1 MPRTPKPNPPPLHAG
16 GKALYFNRELSWL
29 AFNRRVLSQAWDRR
43 NPLLERLKFLAIVAS
58 NLDEFFEIR
67 VAGLIQQAESDVAE
81 LSIDGLGPREQLRRI
96 HSVVGTQIEDQYRCW
111 SETIVPELRGA
122 GIVFKTAR
130 ELNKAELRWVRAYF
144 KKQVAPVITP
154 LAVDASHPF
163 PQIGNKSLN
172 VVVSVDDPSV
182 PGSGPSMAI
191 LPVPRIL
198 PRVVEISP
206 ARASPGRGRRK
217 STRAKTRNRRFIFLS
232 EIVKLCASS
241 FFTGFRVS
249 GAHAFRVT
257 RNSDLY
263 IDEEESENLLKK
275 IEEELRNLRRGA
287 AVRIEIEDGVA
298 DPIFDGLCDRLD
310 ISSEYAFRLNGPL
323 NLARLMA
330 VYEMLDRPEL
340 KYPPF
345 RPHAGLVT
353 PPGTSLFK
361 AIRAKDHLLHH
372 PFDSFEPVV
381 RFVEDAARDPRVV
394 AIKQT
399 LYRTSGDSPIVRA
412 LIEAAGRGK
421 QVTALVELKARG
433 DEANNIQW
441 ARQLEEAGVHVVYGV
456 SGLKIH
462 CKCCLI
468 VRRERDG
475 MRHYAHLGTGNYNPR
490 TARLYTDFSFFTARR
505 EMTAEVA
512 HLFNVLTGF
521 VRKPRF
527 EGMLVAP
534 HNYHPRIQELI
545 QRETKNAFRGNPA
558 RIIAKMNSLVDRTTI
573 QNLYAA
579 SKAGVQIDLIVR
591 GICCLVPGVRYHS
604 ENIRV
609 RSIVGRFLEHSRAYY
624 FENSGGNPE
633 IFVGSGD
640 WMFRNFFRRVELI
653 FPVGSPALR
662 RRIVDDILAAHL
674 RDTVNA
680 RELKPNGAYLPVAIP
695 SGGKPFSSHTHCM
708 KEGRRKGV
716 RE

>member
-1 MPRTPKPNPPPLHAG
+1 MPRTPQPRNPPSAPKADR
-16 GKALYFNRELSWL
+16 ALYFNRELSWL
-29 AFNRRVLSQAWDRR
+29 AFNRRVLAQAWDTRK
-43 NPLLERLKFLAIVAS
+43 PILERLKFTAIVAS

-67 VAGLIQQAESDVAE
+67 VAGLVQQAAADIAE
-81 LSIDGLGPREQLRRI
+81 QSIDGLGPREQLRRI
-96 HSVVGTQIEDQYRCW
+96 HSVVGTLVESQYRCW
-111 SETIVPELRGA
+111 TESIVPELRGA

-130 ELNKAELRWVRAYF
+130 ELTKAELKWVRTYF

-163 PQIGNKSLN
+163 PQIGNKTLN
-172 VVVSVDDPSV
+172 VVVSVDNPETPEV
-182 PGSGPSMAI
+182 EHFMAI

-206 ARASPGRGRRK
+206 GRRK
-217 STRAKTRNRRFIFLS
+217 SAKRRFIFIS

-241 FFTGFRVS
+241 FFTGYRVG

-298 DPIFDGLCDRLD
+298 DPIFHELCDKLE
-310 ISSEYAFRLNGPL
+310 ISREYAFRFHGPL
-323 NLARLMA
+323 NLARLMS
-330 VYEMLDRPEL
+330 VYELLDRPEL
-340 KYPPF
+340 KDPPF
-345 RPHAGLVT
+345 RPK
-353 PPGTSLFK
+353 PGPFPQDGASIFESI
-361 AIRAKDHLLHH
+361 ARQDHLLHH
-372 PFDSFEPVV
+372 PFDSFDPVV
-381 RFVEDAARDPRVV
+381 RFVEEAARDPRVL

-399 LYRTSGDSPIVRA
+399 FYRTSGDSPFIRA
-412 LIEAAGRGK
+412 LIEASGRGK

-456 SGLKIH
+456 AGLKIH
-462 CKCCLI
+462 CKCCLV
-468 VRRERDG
+468 VRRERG
-475 MRHYAHLGTGNYNPR
+475 RLRHYAHLGTGNYNPR

-505 EMTAEVA
+505 SLTAEVA

-521 VRKPRF
+521 VRAPRF
-527 EGMLVAP
+527 TESLVAP
-534 HNYHPRIQELI
+534 YNYHSRIRELI
-545 QRETKNAFRGNPA
+545 RREAANARRGRPA

-573 QNLYAA
+573 QALYEA
-579 SKAGVQIDLIVR
+579 SKAGVRIDLIVR
-591 GICCLVPGVRYHS
+591 GICCLVPGVKGFS

-624 FENSGGNPE
+624 FLNHPRRPD
-633 IFVGSGD
+633 IFLGSGD
-640 WMFRNFFRRVELI
+640 WMSRNFFRRVELL
-653 FPVGSPALR
+653 FPVESPVLR
-662 RRIVDDILAAHL
+662 KRVINNILTAEL
-674 RDTVNA
+674 RDTENA
-680 RELKPNGAYLPVAIP
+680 RELRSNGAYVPVP
-695 SGGKPFSSHTHCM
+695 VPPGGTRFCFHTHCM
-708 KEGRRKGV
+708 NGKHPAGSNTR
-716 RE
+716 